1 MGFGLVA
8 AAVVGGRELH
18 RDGQCQHPVRPNKAR
33 ARLLPASQMLPQ
45 LASSPPMSPPRPR
58 TGTAP
63 VDFRGKL
70 QDDEAMRT
78 QLLSHVLDLIF
89 ILSLLC
95 CAGWALFHG
104 QKRRVLC

>member
-45 LASSPPMSPPRPR
+45 LASLSSLHPCRSLAGSR
-58 TGTAP
+58 GTAP
-63 VDFRGKL
+63 VNFRG
-70 QDDEAMRT
+70 
-78 QLLSHVLDLIF
+78 
-89 ILSLLC
+89 
-95 CAGWALFHG
+95 
-104 QKRRVLC
+104 

>member
-45 LASSPPMSPPRPR
+45 LASLSTHVAASQ
-58 TGTAP
+58 AA
-63 VDFRGKL
+63 
-70 QDDEAMRT
+70 EAR
-78 QLLSHVLDLIF
+78 L
-89 ILSLLC
+89 
-95 CAGWALFHG
+95 
-104 QKRRVLC
+104 R